1 MKGDYGPMDKYLLN
15 SSILFNDHI
24 KALQELSTPNNLIW
38 LACLLD
44 IEHLSEYCEQFEIY
58 SHIFPSIFLSR
69 LPGYACQINL
79 TTTLCH
85 ALTVS
90 LLALWQV
97 KFSKQS
103 PNA

>member
-58 SHIFPSIFLSR
+58 LFAYISLNISLKIAWIF
-69 LPGYACQINL
+69 
-79 TTTLCH
+79 
-85 ALTVS
+85 VS
-90 LLALWQV
+90 
-97 KFSKQS
+97 
-103 PNA
+103 N

>member
-1 MKGDYGPMDKYLLN
+1 MKGAYGPMDKYLLN

-58 SHIFPSIFLSR
+58 LFAYFPQ
-69 LPGYACQINL
+69 Y
-79 TTTLCH
+79 
-85 ALTVS
+85 
-90 LLALWQV
+90 
-97 KFSKQS
+97 FSQDCLDMRIKLI
-103 PNA
+103 

>member
-1 MKGDYGPMDKYLLN
+1 MEVVQLKSEFAVDPIYVKGDYGPMDKYLLN

-58 SHIFPSIFLSR
+58 LFAYISLNISLKI
-69 LPGYACQINL
+69 AWIC
-79 TTTLCH
+79 
-85 ALTVS
+85 VS
-90 LLALWQV
+90 
-97 KFSKQS
+97 
-103 PNA
+103 N